1 MSRPAN
7 WKNYEDFAAGIDAN
21 RLPGTAAL
29 VGQTLDLTF
38 PPAGDSLADRSVA
51 ASRLGLEFLSQ
62 DQVRWSAAGQ
72 GGTDWY
78 EAILVGQATY
88 FVDVT
93 FKSRPREAVTLIV
106 NTTTRQVLSV
116 KSIAREAPVAGQPLV
131 DQVFEVGLIGSGP
144 AAPSV
149 IVPHPTRDLIGMRAF
164 YRYSP
169 NHLYEHTYLSSER
182 YAWQCLVGEQRGHGD
197 VDLAST
203 YKFADDQYLFTFRE
217 FKIPVASVFFL
228 NFGDLRSTGKF
239 LGLTREGAVKNNPA
253 GAFIQRASMTFY
265 DTGAAPV

>member
-21 RLPGTAAL
+21 RLPTTDAL
-29 VGQTLDLTF
+29 VGQ
-38 PPAGDSLADRSVA
+38 SLELNFGG
-51 ASRLGLEFLSQ
+51 SRLALQFLTP
-62 DQVRWSAAGQ
+62 DQLRWSAGGQ

-78 EAILVGQATY
+78 EAILVAPDTY
-88 FVDVT
+88 FLDLT
-93 FKSRPREAVTLIV
+93 FKSRPREAATLIV
-106 NTTTRQVLSV
+106 NTASRQVLSV
-116 KSIAREAPVAGQPLV
+116 RSIARETPVAGLPLV
-131 DQVFEVGLIGSGP
+131 EQVFEVGVVGNVPVAP
-144 AAPSV
+144 AV
-149 IVPHPTRDLIGMRAF
+149 MTPHPTRDLIGLRAF

-203 YKFADDQYLFTFRE
+203 YKFAEDQYLFTFRE

-239 LGLTREGAVKNNPA
+239 LGLTGDGAVKNNPA